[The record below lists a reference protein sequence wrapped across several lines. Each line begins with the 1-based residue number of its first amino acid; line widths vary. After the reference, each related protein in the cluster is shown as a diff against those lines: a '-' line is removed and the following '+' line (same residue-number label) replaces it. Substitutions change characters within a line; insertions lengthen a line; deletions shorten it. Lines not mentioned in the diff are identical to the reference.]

1 MKVYFDHAFMHKLN
15 PETVHH
21 DYSEGHFSHFN

>member
-1 MKVYFDHAFMHKLN
+1 MKMEVYFGHAFMHKLN

-21 DYSEGHFSHFN
+21 DYSEEGHFN